1 MSGKPEVRKTKGVGK
16 RIDTPPPSRPDASV
30 DQRPAQ
36 ASRYAHRSGT
46 SRVSHALSPADHI
59 DVVQNVKDEAKRI
72 ATEEILMIR
81 KDSSFVSLH
90 KLSKIAN
97 VIATKVSPRSAMTHD
112 DIKKIVLK
120 VDEELENSSVSAVIP
135 PVDESSGPMPEVI
148 VEAKELAIYL
158 NRANVGVFF
167 GEEYAYPTEEFPE
180 KDGRLDID
188 GVMRL
193 LGRRTL
199 NYDEREI
206 RRIMTGAT
214 YDDDLGIHLPGE
226 GQPAYRHVVPAPDYT
241 NMAGQPLKYPKKEW
255 VEIIDGKRYIVFKHS
270 WIDADGLEKMYEQR
284 DLTRV
289 YRNKTD
295 TVLLWN
301 EKDSEIIHPGPI
313 PVFDDTD
320 GGE

>member
-1 MSGKPEVRKTKGVGK
+1 MLGKPEVRKTKGVRK

-36 ASRYAHRSGT
+36 ASRYAHHSGT

-59 DVVQNVKDEAKRI
+59 DVVQKVKDEAKRI

-112 DIKKIVLK
+112 DIKKIVLE

-167 GEEYAYPTEEFPE
+167 GEEYAYPTEEFPD

-255 VEIIDGKRYIVFKHS
+255 VEIIDGKRYIVQALV
-270 WIDADGLEKMYEQR
+270 D
-284 DLTRV
+284 
-289 YRNKTD
+289 
-295 TVLLWN
+295 
-301 EKDSEIIHPGPI
+301 
-313 PVFDDTD
+313 
-320 GGE
+320 